1 MLQLHRVSADPF
13 ERAGKPS
20 RARTVCTH
28 KVECRSSVNPA
39 LIRPIAEVRV
49 TGGMS
54 PISIFVYLNLVFAGL
69 QSLLEKALELVRA
82 MVAQNPSLLGADDVK
97 RPVGTGRDSLPTD
110 SVQIDLKEVPLVDAP
125 E

>member
-1 MLQLHRVSADPF
+1 
-13 ERAGKPS
+13 
-20 RARTVCTH
+20 
-28 KVECRSSVNPA
+28 
-39 LIRPIAEVRV
+39 
-49 TGGMS
+49 MS